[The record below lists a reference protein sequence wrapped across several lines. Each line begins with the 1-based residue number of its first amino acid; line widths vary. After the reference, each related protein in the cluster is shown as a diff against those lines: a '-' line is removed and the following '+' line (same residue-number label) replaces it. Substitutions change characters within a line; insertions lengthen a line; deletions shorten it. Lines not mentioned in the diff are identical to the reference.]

1 MGVGGSGEVWVGVE
15 GVEIGIMLG
24 SGWVWG
30 VWKVVGGLEQRCG
43 NKRTKRKNNKTQICR
58 KSFSLY
64 RIFRS
69 WCFLALPSLFYLQFI
84 QAESSTCMWNLS
96 STCVEC
102 ISTDECGWVENGWAG
117 VGVGGRNV
125 RMGGGVIAE
134 NTCGRG
140 VSKVGVG
147 GRGWAWV

>member
-1 MGVGGSGEVWVGVE
+1 MCGKWWGGWNRGVE
-15 GVEIGIMLG
+15 TKERREKTIKHKYAENPFRFIASFGHGV
-24 SGWVWG
+24 
-30 VWKVVGGLEQRCG
+30 
-43 NKRTKRKNNKTQICR
+43 
-58 KSFSLY
+58 
-64 RIFRS
+64 
-69 WCFLALPSLFYLQFI
+69 FLLFPSLFYLQFI